1 MIKSSVKNHRRLN
14 VRAEVIRALSRAEF
28 QQVVGGD
35 ATSYVEGCEPGK
47 GNSWQGTC
55 PKTL

>member
-28 QQVVGGD
+28 QQVFGGD
-35 ATSYVEGCEPGK
+35 AGSYVEGCEPGK